1 LTLHHRSLRLAF
13 AGTPAFAVP
22 ALDALSESGHHVHG
36 VYTQAERPAGRGRSL
51 QESAVKHRAVELGIP
66 VYQPLSFK
74 LPEAQ
79 QSLRD
84 LDVDAFI
91 VAAYG
96 LILPP
101 PVLAIPRLGCFN
113 IHASLLPRWRG
124 AAPIQRAILAGD
136 PITGITIMRM
146 EQGLDTGPMLLARAL
161 EIDARDTSKTLTDRL
176 ARLGGELIREALD
189 GLQRGRLHARA
200 QPAQGVS
207 YAAKIEKSEA
217 RIDWR
222 EDAEAIAR
230 KVRAFD
236 PWPIAET
243 RFLGAQLRL
252 WEAAPAPHPDDS
264 ARGQR
269 EAHEHTEIPAGS
281 VLRASKHGI
290 DVLCGRGVLRITRL
304 QLPGRKPVL
313 AHEFANA
320 QPLAGARFT
329 SE

>member
-1 LTLHHRSLRLAF
+1 MTLHPRSLRLAF
-13 AGTPAFAVP
+13 AGTPPFAVP
-22 ALDALSESGHHVHG
+22 ALDALSAAGHHVHG
-36 VYTQAERPAGRGRSL
+36 VYTQADRPAGRGRKL

-84 LDVDAFI
+84 LEVDAFI

-101 PVLAIPRLGCFN
+101 QALAIPRLGCFN

-136 PITGITIMRM
+136 RITGITIMRM
-146 EQGLDTGPMLLARAL
+146 EEGLDTGPMLLARAL
-161 EIDARDTSKTLTDRL
+161 EIDDCDTSKTLHDRL
-176 ARLGGELIREALD
+176 ARLGGELICEALD
-189 GLQRGRLHARA
+189 GLRRGRLREQA
-200 QPAQGVS
+200 QSAQGVS

-217 RIDWR
+217 RIDWF

-243 RFLGAQLRL
+243 RYQGAQMRI
-252 WEAAPAPHPDDS
+252 WEAAPVPPPADS
-264 ARGQR
+264 ARGFTD
-269 EAHEHTEIPAGS
+269 AHDHTQMPAGS
-281 VLRASKHGI
+281 VLCASKHGI
-290 DVLCGRGVLRITRL
+290 DVVCGRGVLRITRL

>member
-1 LTLHHRSLRLAF
+1 MTLHHRPLRLAF
-13 AGTPAFAVP
+13 AGTPAFALP
-22 ALDALSESGHHVHG
+22 ALDALSERGHQVHG

-74 LPEAQ
+74 SPEAQ

-101 PVLAIPRLGCFN
+101 QALAIPRLGCFN

-136 PITGITIMRM
+136 PFTGITIMRM
-146 EQGLDTGPMLLARAL
+146 EEGLDTGPMLLARAL

-176 ARLGGELIREALD
+176 ARLGGELICEALD
-189 GLQRGRLHARA
+189 GLQRGRLHSQA

-264 ARGQR
+264 ARGHTDAQ
-269 EAHEHTEIPAGS
+269 EHTQIPAGS
-281 VLRASKHGI
+281 VLRASKYGI

-329 SE
+329 TE

>member
-1 LTLHHRSLRLAF
+1 MTLHPRSLRLAF
-13 AGTPAFAVP
+13 AGTPPFAVP
-22 ALDALSESGHHVHG
+22 ALDALSAAGHHVHG
-36 VYTQAERPAGRGRSL
+36 VYTQADRPAGRGRSL

-66 VYQPLSFK
+66 VYQPVSFK

-101 PVLAIPRLGCFN
+101 QALAIPHLGCFN

-136 PITGITIMRM
+136 PLTGITIMCM

-176 ARLGGELIREALD
+176 ARLGGELICEALD

-200 QPAQGVS
+200 QPAQGVC

-217 RIDWR
+217 LIDWR

-243 RFLGAQLRL
+243 RFQGAQLRL
-252 WEAAPAPHPDDS
+252 WEAAPVPHPAASELQVAD
-264 ARGQR
+264 
-269 EAHEHTEIPAGS
+269 AHEHPQMPAGT
-281 VLRASKHGI
+281 VLRASKDGI

-320 QPLAGARFT
+320 RPLAGARFT
-329 SE
+329 TE